1 MVRDVPAV
9 SVFNQS
15 KETFLATRVVV
26 ADTGLSRLIGLLG
39 RRSLEPNTG
48 IWIVPAN
55 AIHTFGMLFRFDLVL
70 IDKAYRVVGLRE
82 RVPPF
87 LMTWPNFRAR
97 SVLELPMY
105 TISAS
110 RTAVGDQ
117 LRMDQVRP
125 K

>member
-1 MVRDVPAV
+1 MAREASVV
-9 SVFNQS
+9 SVYNES
-15 KETFLATRVVV
+15 KQTLLATRVVV
-26 ADTGLSRLIGLLG
+26 ADTGFRRLIGLLG
-39 RRSLEPNTG
+39 RRSLDANTG

-82 RVPPF
+82 RIPPF

-97 SVLELPMY
+97 SVLELPVY
-105 TISAS
+105 TISSS

-117 LRMDQVRP
+117 LRMDPVLA
-125 K
+125 